1 MKEGESVK
9 HYLMVRNAKDDLA
22 LCDKATP
29 GPWTEEPSG
38 EKVGGFSC
46 DVAIAATQGRQKI
59 YARPRGGTFPYNDKR
74 FIAMAREALP
84 YWIKRAERLGC
95 ALRLA
100 CEMVASC
107 TDCPGAQDDWPG
119 CGGTA
124 EKCSDDEPDCWKR
137 YFLEEGGQG
146 R

>member
-1 MKEGESVK
+1 M
-9 HYLMVRNAKDDLA
+9 RNAKDDLA

-84 YWIKRAERLGC
+84 YWIERAAKLEQENAALKEAFTAAYKILMSDYGIYEACRTLREAMERSG
-95 ALRLA
+95 
-100 CEMVASC
+100 E
-107 TDCPGAQDDWPG
+107 G
-119 CGGTA
+119 
-124 EKCSDDEPDCWKR
+124 DER
-137 YFLEEGGQG
+137 
-146 R
+146 

>member
-1 MKEGESVK
+1 
-9 HYLMVRNAKDDLA
+9 MVRNAKDDLA

-84 YWIKRAERLGC
+84 YWINRAEKMEKALEKACGFVFETTGGC
-95 ALRLA
+95 PLFQLDVCPVRGWICANDCAVA
-100 CEMVASC
+100 CWKEYFMEV
-107 TDCPGAQDDWPG
+107 
-119 CGGTA
+119 
-124 EKCSDDEPDCWKR
+124 SDDE
-137 YFLEEGGQG
+137 
-146 R
+146 